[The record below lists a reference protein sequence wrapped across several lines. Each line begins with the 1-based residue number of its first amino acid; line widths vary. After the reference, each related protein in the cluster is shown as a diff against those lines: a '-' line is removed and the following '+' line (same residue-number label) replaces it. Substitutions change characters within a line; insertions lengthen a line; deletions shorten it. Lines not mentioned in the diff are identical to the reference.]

1 MSLLAGAHLVVIDT
15 ETTGMSPHLGHA
27 LIEIARVDIV
37 DGSLG
42 ESWSSLVQPG
52 RSIPADAV
60 AVHGITDA
68 MMAEAPPVET
78 VAAELARACAGAFLV
93 FHNAAFDL
101 PFLQAL
107 MKKAGLP
114 PLYHPVLDTFGLA
127 RGLLKGQ
134 SHALKTLA
142 TQFGLQ
148 VEASHRALGDALSTA
163 RLFLALAARW
173 EAERGIHSL
182 AELAAASQDA
192 LRQPRRQVDQ
202 GELLVA
208 R

>member
-1 MSLLAGAHLVVIDT
+1 MSLLAGTRLVVIDT
-15 ETTGMSPHLGHA
+15 ETTGMSPAQGHA
-27 LIEIARVDIV
+27 LIEVARVDIEN
-37 DGSLG
+37 GALG
-42 ESWSSLVQPG
+42 ERWSSLVQPG

-60 AVHGITDA
+60 AVHGINDA
-68 MMAEAPPVET
+68 MMAGAPPVEA

-93 FHNAAFDL
+93 FHNAGFDL

-107 MKKAGLP
+107 MRKAGRP
-114 PLYHPVLDTFGLA
+114 PLYNPIVDTFGLA

-134 SHALKTLA
+134 SHALASLA

-163 RLFLALAARW
+163 RLFLALAPRW

-182 AELAAASQDA
+182 AELAAVSQDA
-192 LRQPRRQVDQ
+192 LRQPRRQVVP